1 MYIGILSVRDEAY
14 HPNSRLMAAALEMGH
29 RISLIHTRDAL
40 SCIQNDQPTIGLPQT
55 DLPDVLLPRVGA
67 TINDY
72 ALSVVK
78 HFSISGCRVVNNFES
93 ILLARNK
100 FMGLQRLAKQGITV
114 PDTCLVVTQAGF
126 ESAVKKL
133 GGYPVVAKMP
143 SSRQGNGV
151 MLVDSRA
158 TSSFVMNNLQD
169 NTRGILVQKYMP
181 PEGRTDI
188 RAFVLGD
195 RVLGAMALKP
205 NPGDFRTNIHV
216 TGEGRML
223 TLSSELSKLAVQSSL
238 ALGLEISGCD
248 IIFQEKGSPKVLEV
262 NYSPGFRG
270 LEQAT
275 GMDIAKQIIQYVTE
289 KRPRSFHAHR
299 FFDGPADLNRSG
311 K

>member
-1 MYIGILSVRDEAY
+1 MHIGILSVRDEAY
-14 HPNSRLMAAALEMGH
+14 HPNRRLMAAAVQMGH

-40 SCIQNDQPTIGLPQT
+40 SCIQKGQPSVRLPQA

-72 ALSVVK
+72 ALAVVK
-78 HFSISGCRVVNNFES
+78 HFSFSGCRVVNDFES

-100 FMGLQRLAKQGITV
+100 FMGLQHLAKQGISV
-114 PDTCLVVTQAGF
+114 PDTNLVVTMAGF
-126 ESAVKKL
+126 ERSVEQL

-151 MLVDSRA
+151 MLIESRA
-158 TSSFVMNNLQD
+158 TASFVMNNLQD
-169 NTRGILVQKYMP
+169 NTKGILVQEYMP

-205 NPGDFRTNIHV
+205 NPGDFRTNIHI
-216 TGEGRML
+216 TGQGQML
-223 TLSSELSKLAVQSSL
+223 TLTPSLSKLAVKSSRS
-238 ALGLEISGCD
+238 LGLEISGCD
-248 IIFQEKGSPKVLEV
+248 IILQMNGSPQVIEV

-270 LEQAT
+270 LERAT
-275 GMDIAKQIIQYVTE
+275 GMDIAKQVIRYVTTKKTKE
-289 KRPRSFHAHR
+289 LSCTSLF
-299 FFDGPADLNRSG
+299 
-311 K
+311 

>member
-1 MYIGILSVRDEAY
+1 MHIGILSVRDEAY
-14 HPNSRLMAAALEMGH
+14 HPNRRLMAAAVEMGH
-29 RISLIHTRDAL
+29 RISLIHTRDCL
-40 SCIQNDQPTIGLPQT
+40 SGIQNDQPSVRLPQV

-72 ALSVVK
+72 AVTVVK
-78 HFSISGCRVVNNFES
+78 HFSVSGCRVVNDFES

-100 FMGLQRLAKQGITV
+100 FMTLQRLAKQGISV
-114 PDTCLVVTQAGF
+114 PDTYLVVTRDGF
-126 ESAVKKL
+126 ERSVEQL

-151 MLVDSRA
+151 MLVESQA

-169 NTRGILVQKYMP
+169 NTKGVLVQSYMP

-188 RAFVLGD
+188 RVFVLGD

-205 NPGDFRTNIHV
+205 NPGDFRTNIHI
-216 TGEGRML
+216 TGQGRML
-223 TLSSELSKLAVQSSL
+223 TLTPSLSKLAVTSSR

-248 IIFQEKGSPKVLEV
+248 IILQKNGSPKVIEV

-275 GMDIAKQIIQYVTE
+275 GMDIAKRIIAYVT
-289 KRPRSFHAHR
+289 A
-299 FFDGPADLNRSG
+299 NN
-311 K
+311 

>member
-1 MYIGILSVRDEAY
+1 MHMGILSVRDETY
-14 HPNSRLMAAALEMGH
+14 HPNRRLMAAAVEMGH
-29 RISLIHTRDAL
+29 RISLIHTKDCL
-40 SCIQNDQPTIGLPQT
+40 SCIQGDQPRVRLPQT
-55 DLPDVLLPRVGA
+55 DFPDVLLPRVGA

-78 HFSISGCRVVNNFES
+78 HFSISGCRVVNDFES

-100 FMGLQRLAKQGITV
+100 FMGLQRLAKQGISV
-114 PDTCLVVTQAGF
+114 PDTCLVVTQEGF
-126 ESAVKKL
+126 ERSVERL

-151 MLVDSRA
+151 VLVESQG

-169 NTRGILVQKYMP
+169 NTRGILVQKYIP

-205 NPGDFRTNIHV
+205 NPGDFRTNIHI
-216 TGEGRML
+216 TGQGQTLAL
-223 TLSSELSKLAVQSSL
+223 TPSLSKLAVKSSN

-248 IIFQEKGSPKVLEV
+248 IILQKNGSPQVIEV

-270 LEQAT
+270 LEHAT
-275 GMDIAKQIIQYVTE
+275 GMDIAKQIIHYVTA
-289 KRPRSFHAHR
+289 R
-299 FFDGPADLNRSG
+299 D
-311 K
+311 